1 MSNYGLKRNPDEK
14 FYTKINIA
22 KTCIAYF
29 IEIIKPSIKSN
40 IIEPSAG
47 NGSFSNVLR
56 KSFKHLT
63 AIDIHKE
70 LDYVIQGDYLNY
82 EPDRSKVIH
91 VIGNPPFGRQ
101 SSLVK
106 KFIKHS
112 SKYADSISFILPKSF
127 KKDSVKKV
135 FPRSFHLIYEWDLPK
150 NSFYIASTDKNH
162 NVPCIFQIWKRMDT
176 LRPIIEK
183 PLPIFFS
190 FLKYGEDGID
200 FAIRRVGGKAGQLIE
215 DWKNCN
221 TQTHYYIR
229 LNGIDKKKFINL
241 YNPNAFDSD
250 NTVGPRSISKGE
262 LTKVIN
268 AIKI

>member
-1 MSNYGLKRNPDEK
+1 MSDHGLKRNLDEK

-22 KTCIAYF
+22 QTCISYF
-29 IEIIKPSIKSN
+29 KEWIKPSVKSR

-56 KSFKHLT
+56 GMFKKIT

-70 LDYVIQGDYLNY
+70 LDYIIQGDYLTY
-82 EPDRSKVIH
+82 EPDRRETIH

-150 NSFYIASTDKNH
+150 NSFYIASTDKDH
-162 NVPCIFQIWKRMDT
+162 NVPCIFQIWKRKDT
-176 LRPIIEK
+176 LRPLPDD
-183 PLPIFFS
+183 PLPLFFS
-190 FLKYGEDGID
+190 FLKYGEEGID
-200 FAIRRVGGKAGQLIE
+200 FAIRRVGGKAGDLIE
-215 DWKNCN
+215 DWKGCN

-229 LNGIDKKKFINL
+229 LNGINKKKFINL

-262 LTKVIN
+262 LTKMIN